1 MNYQTVV
8 CRCLR
13 SCLDRSRH
21 VLVFGHPGCP
31 CCSCALYSGS
41 RPAHSD
47 PQRDL
52 RSDSARGLCDMMA
65 LRGSLGPVAR
75 VSGLLARAP
84 VFVTPGLQLA
94 RQMAQRAEPTPPKKP
109 LSAYF
114 LWLGENRARIAGSL
128 GEDGKKV
135 TLVSKAAG
143 AEWKT
148 LSDKVKKPFADTAA
162 ELKADF
168 LAKKEAFERQG
179 GVIPARK
186 SKKAAKAAKAKKTK
200 DPSLPKR
207 PKNAYMLWLDDH
219 RKEISDALGPGHL
232 VKEVAV
238 EAGKRWRTCS
248 DAEKSPYVAKASE
261 LKQAYNKQ
269 KQ

>member
-1 MNYQTVV
+1 
-8 CRCLR
+8 
-13 SCLDRSRH
+13 
-21 VLVFGHPGCP
+21 
-31 CCSCALYSGS
+31 
-41 RPAHSD
+41 
-47 PQRDL
+47 
-52 RSDSARGLCDMMA
+52 MMA
-65 LRGSLGPVAR
+65 LRGSRGPLAR
-75 VSGLLARAP
+75 VSGLLAKAP

-94 RQMAQRAEPTPPKKP
+94 RQMAQRAEPTPPKRP
-109 LSAYF
+109 LGAYF
-114 LWLGENRARIAGSL
+114 LWLNENRARIAGSL

-148 LSDKVKKPFADTAA
+148 LSDEVKKPFVDTAA
-162 ELKADF
+162 ELKADY
-168 LAKKEAFERQG
+168 LSKKEAFEQKG
-179 GVIPARK
+179 GVMPARK

-219 RKEISDALGPGHL
+219 RKEITDALGPGQQG
-232 VKEVAV
+232 KQVAI
-238 EAGKRWRTCS
+238 EAGRRWRMCS
-248 DAEKSPYVAKASE
+248 DAEKGPYVAKASE

>member
-1 MNYQTVV
+1 
-8 CRCLR
+8 
-13 SCLDRSRH
+13 
-21 VLVFGHPGCP
+21 
-31 CCSCALYSGS
+31 
-41 RPAHSD
+41 
-47 PQRDL
+47 
-52 RSDSARGLCDMMA
+52 MMA

-109 LSAYF
+109 ILSAYI

-179 GVIPARK
+179 GVMPARK